1 MLVGVG
7 GVHNAS
13 FGDTQIFNTNSVNL
27 FKNTVIP
34 ELDSYVNSVATGLS
48 STEPVK
54 ALTMFRE
61 QAE

>member
-1 MLVGVG
+1 MVLL
-7 GVHNAS
+7 
-13 FGDTQIFNTNSVNL
+13 GDTQIFNTNSVNL

-34 ELDSYVNSVATGLS
+34 ELNSYVNSVATGLS